1 MARMAEK
8 LADELIHPKPPG
20 HVHVVVE
27 TAKALGITEDE
38 IFMAPMLPEFRAKL
52 DFKRSLLWEGT
63 MAEFYAAGATE
74 EQTGY
79 WSADFYKALTA
90 HYGLSR
96 EQAVYF
102 STHEEADLKEHDGV
116 MGHGSFRRLVLRT
129 LIEDGL
135 AHVRPGYT
143 LEYCGLSAVDLHGV
157 CLQAAFEA
165 ADKSKIAEYR
175 LAVSPVQVKNSAQQK
190 IIGVSTTR
198 SEGREKVS
206 GTAIYATDVVLPNM
220 LWAKALRS
228 PIAYGRIEKI
238 DVSKALALPGVHGVV
253 TGADVKGQLIGR
265 KIYDMPVLADEV
277 VRFIGEKVAVVAAE
291 TEEIAEAATRI
302 DRCSL

>member
-1 MARMAEK
+1 MTETIGTEQGAAYVNEHYRKVAARWRTRVTESPFMRQLRAGTLPMETLRTFFKNWGSYTIEINTVEAASYHKHISFFRKHRDLMARMAEK

-143 LEYCGLSAVDLHGV
+143 LEYCGLCAVDLHGV

-165 ADKSKIAEYR
+165 ADKSKIAE
-175 LAVSPVQVKNSAQQK
+175 S
-190 IIGVSTTR
+190 
-198 SEGREKVS
+198 
-206 GTAIYATDVVLPNM
+206 D
-220 LWAKALRS
+220 
-228 PIAYGRIEKI
+228 
-238 DVSKALALPGVHGVV
+238 
-253 TGADVKGQLIGR
+253 
-265 KIYDMPVLADEV
+265 
-277 VRFIGEKVAVVAAE
+277 
-291 TEEIAEAATRI
+291 
-302 DRCSL
+302 